1 MDLFLASTSNM
12 KWLRNIKKKTNAGK
26 TQIYVFRG
34 LRVKKFAL
42 KSEALTGGV
51 LHNTFNNFAN
61 FTVKHL
67 R

>member
-1 MDLFLASTSNM
+1 M
-12 KWLRNIKKKTNAGK
+12 NAGK

-34 LRVKKFAL
+34 LRVKKVTL
-42 KSEALTGGV
+42 KSKALTGGV
-51 LHNTFNNFAN
+51 IHSVFNNFAK